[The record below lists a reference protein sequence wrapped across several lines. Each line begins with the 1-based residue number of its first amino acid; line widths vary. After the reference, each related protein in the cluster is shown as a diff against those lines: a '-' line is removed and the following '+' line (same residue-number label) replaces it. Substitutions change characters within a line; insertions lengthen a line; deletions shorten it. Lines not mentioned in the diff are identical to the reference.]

1 MRLIANACN
10 ILCWNYF
17 FLSLNKYRYFIKVYF
32 MKLLDVNEY
41 TCKIGKQDNVAKAP
55 SSGNC
60 WYMDLD
66 VLSLVYVPTAEM
78 FILISFALS
87 PKFQ

>member
-1 MRLIANACN
+1 MK
-10 ILCWNYF
+10 
-17 FLSLNKYRYFIKVYF
+17 FLA
-32 MKLLDVNEY
+32 VNEY

-60 WYMDLD
+60 WHMDLH

-78 FILISFALS
+78 FILICLLHCNQYFSE
-87 PKFQ
+87 KNNIITDD